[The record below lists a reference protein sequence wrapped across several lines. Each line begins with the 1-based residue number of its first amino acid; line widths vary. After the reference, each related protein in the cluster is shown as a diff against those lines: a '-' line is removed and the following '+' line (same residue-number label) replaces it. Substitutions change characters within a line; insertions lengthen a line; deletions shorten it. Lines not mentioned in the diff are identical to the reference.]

1 MADRHRQ
8 WGSQP
13 LRFLILALVLAV
25 IAGVGAVWG
34 KSMLTASGALRDGG
48 ASTIPSSLYSP
59 TPEAGGPGGRGIVAA
74 ATPAADSSTPA
85 DPSAVASRIA
95 GVTAKQPGT
104 LGAATVDLTTGITL
118 FSKNADAL
126 MTPASN
132 LKVLTG
138 IGLLNAVDAG
148 KTFAT
153 KVVRSSDD
161 PSTIT
166 LVGGGDPYLQATPSA
181 TNPDFASTQ
190 VLAKN
195 TAAALKKDGVTSVT
209 LDYDDSLFGSD
220 SWNSAWPAGYADQVT
235 HISALWVN
243 EGVDASGARSTT
255 PSLQAATTFA
265 SQLTASGITVTGTP
279 GAKQA
284 PSSASTV
291 ASVNSAPVETLLK
304 TALLHSDNSA
314 TEVLG
319 RQSAL
324 AAGKPGTFAGATANL
339 QAQLTSLG
347 AWQSGAVL
355 QDTSGLSRG
364 NLVSATMLEK
374 AWRAALTTAR
384 LQPIAD
390 AVPVAQ
396 VSGSLASRFGD
407 DADVAGRGVVHAKTG
422 TLTGVSSLSGWIRT
436 ADGRVVVQAFLLNNS
451 ADDSA
456 SHTWLDAAWSAV
468 ASCGC

>member
-1 MADRHRQ
+1 
-8 WGSQP
+8 
-13 LRFLILALVLAV
+13 
-25 IAGVGAVWG
+25 
-34 KSMLTASGALRDGG
+34 
-48 ASTIPSSLYSP
+48 
-59 TPEAGGPGGRGIVAA
+59 
-74 ATPAADSSTPA
+74 
-85 DPSAVASRIA
+85 
-95 GVTAKQPGT
+95 
-104 LGAATVDLTTGITL
+104 
-118 FSKNADAL
+118 
-126 MTPASN
+126 
-132 LKVLTG
+132 
-138 IGLLNAVDAG
+138 
-148 KTFAT
+148 
-153 KVVRSSDD
+153 
-161 PSTIT
+161 
-166 LVGGGDPYLQATPSA
+166 
-181 TNPDFASTQ
+181 
-190 VLAKN
+190 
-195 TAAALKKDGVTSVT
+195 VT

>member
-1 MADRHRQ
+1 M
-8 WGSQP
+8 
-13 LRFLILALVLAV
+13 
-25 IAGVGAVWG
+25 
-34 KSMLTASGALRDGG
+34 TAA
-48 ASTIPSSLYSP
+48 
-59 TPEAGGPGGRGIVAA
+59 
-74 ATPAADSSTPA
+74 
-85 DPSAVASRIA
+85 
-95 GVTAKQPGT
+95 QPGT
-104 LGAATVDLTTGITL
+104 LGAVSVDLTTGVTL
-118 FSKNADAL
+118 YSKNPDAL

-138 IGLLNAVDAG
+138 IGLLNVVDAG
-148 KTFAT
+148 KTFTT
-153 KVVRSSDD
+153 KVVRSTDA

-166 LVGGGDPYLQATPSA
+166 LVGGGDPYLQATPS
-181 TNPDFASTQ
+181 TENPDFASTQ

-195 TAAALKKDGVTSVT
+195 TAAALKKAGVTSVT
-209 LDYDDSLFGSD
+209 LNYDDSLFGSD
-220 SWNSAWPAGYADQVT
+220 SWNSAWPSGYADQVT
-235 HISALWVN
+235 HISALWVG
-243 EGVDASGARSTT
+243 EGVEASGARSTT

-265 SQLTASGITVTGTP
+265 AQLKAAGITVTGTP
-279 GAKQA
+279 AAKQA
-284 PSSASTV
+284 PGSATSV
-291 ASVNSAPVETLLK
+291 AAIQSAPVETLLR

-319 RQSAL
+319 RQAAL
-324 AAGKPGTFAGATANL
+324 AAGKPGTFEGATANL
-339 QAQLTSLG
+339 QAQLTALG
-347 AWQSGAVL
+347 AWQQGAVV

-374 AWRAALTTAR
+374 AWRAALTTKR

-396 VSGSLASRFGD
+396 VSGSLAARFGD
-407 DADVAGRGVVHAKTG
+407 AADVAGRGVVHAKTG
-422 TLTGVSSLSGWIRT
+422 TLTGVSTLSGWVRT

>member
-1 MADRHRQ
+1 M
-8 WGSQP
+8 
-13 LRFLILALVLAV
+13 
-25 IAGVGAVWG
+25 
-34 KSMLTASGALRDGG
+34 
-48 ASTIPSSLYSP
+48 
-59 TPEAGGPGGRGIVAA
+59 
-74 ATPAADSSTPA
+74 
-85 DPSAVASRIA
+85 
-95 GVTAKQPGT
+95 
-104 LGAATVDLTTGITL
+104 
-118 FSKNADAL
+118 
-126 MTPASN
+126 
-132 LKVLTG
+132 LTG

-279 GAKQA
+279 AAKQA

-384 LQPIAD
+384 HHRGRLPGVGGD
-390 AVPVAQ
+390 AVA
-396 VSGSLASRFGD
+396 GSAERRPGLPALEGPPRD
-407 DADVAGRGVVHAKTG
+407 DARSGEPAGARDRRGAGPH
-422 TLTGVSSLSGWIRT
+422 GVPPP
-436 ADGRVVVQAFLLNNS
+436 GR
-451 ADDSA
+451 
-456 SHTWLDAAWSAV
+456 
-468 ASCGC
+468 